1 MDNIDEAQP
10 YFQADSHTPLNAIE
24 LFGGK
29 ELKTWTTKALPHPVL
44 AVNIVMGAVCT
55 LPTSMV
61 LYGYFGDQTI
71 IGEFPL
77 LGCGIFTLCL
87 WLLFWKKGALQK
99 NVYKNRIT
107 EVGGQ
112 ANYWADIPE
121 NMDVFFKWMVG
132 ISVFIIVCMIAVM
145 PSAILL
151 LAGPGGMA
159 ILASKALLKWK
170 RVIRYNDFKWE
181 ELNWIIIDRKR
192 KLVVFTSIW
201 DPSKTFE
208 EQYVCF
214 EAFIPKVQIDDLVR
228 IAKLHAPTCTRF
240 EQCHW
245 DGCNGHGRE

>member
-10 YFQADSHTPLNAIE
+10 YFQADSNTPLNAIE

-29 ELKTWTTKALPHPVL
+29 ELKAWTTKALPHPTM
-44 AVNIVMGAVCT
+44 AGNILMGAVFT
-55 LPTSMV
+55 LPV
-61 LYGYFGDQTI
+61 GVILYEYFADQ
-71 IGEFPL
+71 PA
-77 LGCGIFTLCL
+77 LGNVPSTDVAIMGVCL
-87 WLLFWKKGALQK
+87 WLFFWKKVVLQK

-145 PSAILL
+145 PSGILL

-159 ILASKALLKWK
+159 ILASKSLLKWK
-170 RVIRYNDFKWE
+170 REIRYKRFKWE
-181 ELNWIIIDRKR
+181 KINWIIIDRKR

-201 DPSKTFE
+201 DPSRTFE

-214 EAFIPKVQIDDLVR
+214 EAFIPKDQIDDLVR

-240 EQCHW
+240 DQCHW
-245 DGCNGHGRE
+245 DGCNGHGSE